1 MEVVRPHGTFLIMIM
16 ILVIAVML
24 LEEVT
29 DVSTPRTRGAVNNM
43 LHTLLF
49 GMLCIYRL
57 IIFVLSFH
65 CSPHYS
71 CSSQVTILSIGTSY
85 SAIMLSNQVLL
96 RAPCH
101 SLIHTLWQ

>member
-1 MEVVRPHGTFLIMIM
+1 MEVVRPHDTFLIMIM
-16 ILVIAVML
+16 ILVNAVML
-24 LEEVT
+24 QEEVT

-43 LHTLLF
+43 LHSLLF

-57 IIFVLSFH
+57 FIFVLSFH

-96 RAPCH
+96 RALSQFTFH
-101 SLIHTLWQ
+101 